1 MCAWPSDLARFPG
14 RVVEREA
21 VATPRRSPPSAS
33 CDEMLGG
40 FLGAAAVG
48 SAADAGGGSG
58 DARL

>member
-1 MCAWPSDLARFPG
+1 LAKFPG